1 MKAEANTKTSP
12 NGSAI
17 LRKDNLALWGGFFFS
32 LIFTGIIWWTGQRLT
47 AIPHYPDFGPSWYFW
62 RLIEP
67 TFWTRATAWGFYALH
82 QISFWGLIYY
92 AQRHS
97 LKYSTGLHKLNIIAL
112 GMNAFFILL
121 HLIQTQIWYDGLA
134 QDVSIW
140 SSQASVVILLVWVLL
155 MENSRRGLFFGK
167 KVKFSNQIN
176 RFARTYHGYL
186 FAWAIVF
193 TFWYHPMEGTSGHLI
208 GFFYM
213 FLLMVQGSLIFTRV
227 HLNRWWNVTLEV
239 LVLVHGTL
247 VAIMAGN
254 ELWPMFAFGF
264 AGIFVITQMHGLGL
278 ALWSRVLILLGFVSS
293 AILIYNDRGWAQLN
307 EIIRI
312 PLIEYLAVFLLAGII
327 AGGLWLARRIRGNK
341 APIERESTYYP
352 NTSGSK
358 LNS

>member
-1 MKAEANTKTSP
+1 MPRRDT
-12 NGSAI
+12 
-17 LRKDNLALWGGFFFS
+17 LVLWGGIIFS
-32 LIFTGIIWWTGQRLT
+32 LIFTAIIWWTGQWLT
-47 AIPHYPDFGPSWYFW
+47 SIPHYDDFGPSWYYW
-62 RLIEP
+62 RLMEP

-82 QISFWGLIYY
+82 QVAFWGLIYY
-92 AQRHS
+92 AQKKS
-97 LKYSTGLHKLNIIAL
+97 LKYTTGLHKLNVIAL

-121 HLIQTQIWYDGLA
+121 HLVQSQIWYDGLA

-167 KVKFSNQIN
+167 KVRFSNRIN

-186 FAWAIVF
+186 FAWAIIY

-213 FLLMVQGSLIFTRV
+213 FLLLLQGSLMFTRV
-227 HLNRWWNVTLEV
+227 HLNKWWNVTLEV

-247 VAIMAGN
+247 VAIMTGN

-278 ALWSRVLILLGFVSS
+278 SFRSRLLILIVFIASALFVYS
-293 AILIYNDRGWAQLN
+293 DRGWVQLN

-327 AGGLWLARRIRGNK
+327 AGGLWIARRFRRDKENIDQK
-341 APIERESTYYP
+341 PTFSP
-352 NTSGSK
+352 M
-358 LNS
+358 

>member
-1 MKAEANTKTSP
+1 MIYEVSPKSDPRGNTM
-12 NGSAI
+12 
-17 LRKDNLALWGGFFFS
+17 LRKDNLALWGGILFS
-32 LIFTGIIWWTGQRLT
+32 VVFTGIIWWTGQRLT

-62 RLIEP
+62 RLMEP
-67 TFWTRATAWGFYALH
+67 TLWTRATAWVFYALH
-82 QISFWGLIYY
+82 QISFWGLIFY

-97 LKYSTGLHKLNIIAL
+97 YKYSTRLHKLNIIAL
-112 GMNAFFILL
+112 GLNAFFILL
-121 HLIQTQIWYDGLA
+121 HLIQTQILYDGLA

-140 SSQASVVILLVWVLL
+140 SSQASVVVLLVWVLL
-155 MENSRRGLFFGK
+155 MENSRRGLLFGK

-176 RFARTYHGYL
+176 RFTRTYHGYL

-213 FLLMVQGSLIFTRV
+213 FLLMLQGSLIFTRV

-239 LVLVHGTL
+239 LVLVHGSL
-247 VAIMAGN
+247 VAIMTGN
-254 ELWPMFAFGF
+254 DLWPMFAFGF

-278 ALWSRVLILLGFVSS
+278 KLWSRALILIAFVISVLFVYS
-293 AILIYNDRGWAQLN
+293 DRGWAQLN

-327 AGGLWLARRIRGNK
+327 AFGLWIARRIRVDKNPQDQE
-341 APIERESTYYP
+341 PIYSTK
-352 NTSGSK
+352 TS
-358 LNS
+358 